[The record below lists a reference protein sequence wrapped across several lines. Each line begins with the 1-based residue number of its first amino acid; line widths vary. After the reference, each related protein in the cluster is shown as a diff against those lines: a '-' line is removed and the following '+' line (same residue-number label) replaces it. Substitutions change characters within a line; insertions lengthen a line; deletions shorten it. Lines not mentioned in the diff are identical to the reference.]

1 MKKKS
6 LFAFVA
12 VGLWGLTACSNDKD
26 FPQLEETREEVC
38 FQVDVNSLQ
47 ARASHADA
55 STFDD
60 FGISIVSA
68 SGNQNYDWN
77 NVKVTAS
84 GTETSRTWT
93 PAQSMY
99 WKYGQQTIDVLAY
112 TPFKA
117 NVANL
122 AQNTKLP
129 VSVSAQQ
136 GPEKYESDFLVY
148 KEKGINPVTSDGKF
162 NTLDVN
168 FKHVMSQLNINLTF
182 QGYSEAAISDV
193 KRIKLGGT
201 VLKGT
206 CNFTKTKTLVAPTKD
221 AAAVI
226 TVEKAGK
233 TQQTVAYTAILVPQ
247 TVKSGNLSVSFSIDG
262 WDYTWKSTET
272 YTFEENTSYT
282 LNITAK
288 DSNTIAASIQ
298 SRAWGVNR

>member
-1 MKKKS
+1 MKTKS
-6 LFAFVA
+6 LFAFAA
-12 VGLWGLTACSNDKD
+12 VGLLGLTACSNDKD
-26 FPQLEETREEVC
+26 FPQSEEVGQEMH
-38 FQVDVNSLQ
+38 FLVGVNSLQ

-55 STFDD
+55 STFND

-84 GTETSRTWT
+84 GTGNSRTWT

-122 AQNTKLP
+122 AQNKNFA
-129 VSVSAQQ
+129 VNVSAQQ
-136 GPEKYESDFLVY
+136 GPKEYGSDFLVY
-148 KEKGINPVTSDGKF
+148 KEEGINPVNGNGKF

-168 FKHVMSQLNINLTF
+168 FKHAMSQLNINLTF
-182 QGYSEAAISDV
+182 QGYTEAAISAV

-201 VLKGT
+201 VLNGT
-206 CNFTKTKTLVAPTKD
+206 CNFTKTNALVEPTKD

-226 TVEKAGK
+226 TVEGSK
-233 TQQTVAYTAILVPQ
+233 TKQQTVTYSAILVPQ
-247 TVKSGNLSVSFSIDG
+247 TVKAGNLSISFSIDG
-262 WDYTWKSTET
+262 WDYTWNSTEA
-272 YTFEENTSYT
+272 YTFAENTSYT
-282 LNITAK
+282 LNITAN
-288 DSNTIAASIQ
+288 DSKAAAAAIQ
-298 SRAWGVNR
+298 SKAWNSNR